1 MKPTIKAALAAVI
14 VPLLATS
21 ANAQND
27 IARNNYK
34 VKVNAS
40 AELQT
45 SIDDTT
51 PAKVGTGDVI
61 SALLDAL
68 GPAGAGIKAS
78 QCDII
83 AHYQNTEDIVDDVE
97 YYLVRT
103 RGQGLHFKVR
113 LDPVYFN
120 TTGGETVINRTFSV
134 NNTTVKATFWD
145 AGTIAIFNVGDV
157 DLVGRGLTKGNVT
170 IKDVGTLNAR
180 LNQANANFDGY
191 VGGDVDGDDAAGSL
205 TITFGS
211 ALSNDVFNG
220 LTLIL
225 FPVPI

>member
-1 MKPTIKAALAAVI
+1 MKTTIQAALAVF
-14 VPLLATS
+14 VLPLLATS

-40 AELQT
+40 AEIQT
-45 SIDDTT
+45 SFDSTT
-51 PAKVGTGDVI
+51 GVKVGTNDVI
-61 SALLDAL
+61 SALLAAL

-83 AHYQNTEDIVDDVE
+83 AHYANTEDIVDDVE

-103 RGQGLHFKVR
+103 RGQGVHFKVR
-113 LDPVYFN
+113 LDPVFFN

-145 AGTIAIFNVGDV
+145 AGTIANFDIGDV
-157 DLVGRGLTKGNVT
+157 ELIGRGLTKGNVT
-170 IKDVGTLNAR
+170 IKDVGTMNAR

-191 VGGDVDGDDAAGSL
+191 ISGELDEEDAAGSL
-205 TITFGS
+205 TITFGG
-211 ALSNDVFNG
+211 ALSNEVFDD
-220 LTLIL
+220 LVLIL

>member
-1 MKPTIKAALAAVI
+1 MKPTIKVTLAALGL
-14 VPLLATS
+14 PLLATS

-45 SIDDTT
+45 SIDGTT
-51 PAKVGTGDVI
+51 GVKVGTSDVI
-61 SALLDAL
+61 SALLAAL

-83 AHYQNTEDIVDDVE
+83 AHYENNEDIVDNVE

-103 RGQGLHFKVR
+103 RGQGVHFKVR

-120 TTGGETVINRTFSV
+120 TTGGLTVINRTFSV

-145 AGTIAIFNVGDV
+145 AGTIANFNVGDL
-157 DLVGRGLTKGNVT
+157 DLIGRGLTKGNVT

-180 LNQANANFDGY
+180 LNQANADFDGY
-191 VGGDVDGDDAAGSL
+191 LGGDVDGDDTAGTL

-211 ALSNDVFNG
+211 ALSNDVFDD
-220 LTLIL
+220 LSLIV